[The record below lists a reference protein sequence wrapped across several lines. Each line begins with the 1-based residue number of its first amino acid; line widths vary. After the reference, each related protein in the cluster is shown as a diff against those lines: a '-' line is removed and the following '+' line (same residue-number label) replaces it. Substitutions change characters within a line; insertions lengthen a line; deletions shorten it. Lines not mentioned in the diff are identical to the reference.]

1 MRGYFDFEKEALSL
15 IYSYLKNKKQS
26 PRINN
31 VYNTFLELISG
42 VPLESVV
49 GALLFKYFSKQ
60 QKRRFI
66 ITPVIILY
74 QRNHLT
80 LTH

>member
-15 IYSYLKNKKQS
+15 IYSYFKNKKQS

-49 GALLFKYFSKQ
+49 AALLF
-60 QKRRFI
+60 
-66 ITPVIILY
+66 
-74 QRNHLT
+74 
-80 LTH
+80 